1 MSFSIILPTLNEKGH
16 ILELINEISNI
27 FQNKNLQF
35 EIIIVDDSSTDGT
48 LEVVQNFKKDNK
60 FVKLI
65 SRKNLKKNLAK
76 SINQGIEVAKYDY
89 IIWMD
94 ADFQHPPKYLENFID
109 YSKNYDAVICSRFLR
124 DSKRYFNSDKSK
136 KEHNENQSYFFNK
149 LCKFFLYEDLTDF
162 TSGFICL
169 RKDIFK
175 NYSLSGYYGDY
186 FVSLIVHLK
195 KKNKKLIEIPFEDEL
210 RASGLSKTM
219 VSLNFRYLY
228 TCLRY
233 CLTLIFCILKNKF
246 K

>member
-16 ILELINEISNI
+16 ILELINEISKI
-27 FQNKNLQF
+27 FQNKNLQY

-48 LEVVQNFKKDNK
+48 LEVVKNFKKDNE
-60 FVKLI
+60 FLKLI
-65 SRKNLKKNLAK
+65 SRKNLKKNLAE
-76 SINQGIEVAKYDY
+76 SINQGIELAKYDF

-124 DSKRYFNSDKSK
+124 DSKRYFNKDNSK
-136 KEHNENQSYFFNK
+136 KEDNENQSYFFNK
-149 LCKFFLYEDLTDF
+149 LCKFFLYKDLTDF

-195 KKNKKLIEIPFEDEL
+195 RNNKKLIEIPFKDEL

-219 VSLNFRYLY
+219 VSLNLKYLY

-233 CLTLIFCILKNKF
+233 CLTLIFCILKK

>member
-16 ILELINEISNI
+16 ILELISEISNI
-27 FQNKNLQF
+27 FQNKNLQY

-48 LEVVQNFKKDNK
+48 FEVIQNFKKNNL
-60 FVKLI
+60 FLKLI
-65 SRKNLKKNLAK
+65 SRKNLKRNLAK
-76 SINQGIEVAKYDY
+76 SINQGIEAAKYDF

-94 ADFQHPPKYLENFID
+94 ADFQHPPQYLENFIK

-124 DSKRYFNSDKSK
+124 DSKRYFNNDGSK
-136 KEHNENQSYFFNK
+136 KEDNENQSYFFNK

-169 RKDIFK
+169 RKEIFK
-175 NYSLSGYYGDY
+175 NYSLVGYYGDY
-186 FVSLIVHLK
+186 FVNLIVHLK
-195 KKNKKLIEIPFEDEL
+195 KNNKKLIEIPFKDEL

-219 VSLNFRYLY
+219 VSLNLRYLY

-233 CLTLIFCILKNKF
+233 CLTLIFCILKK

>member
-195 KKNKKLIEIPFEDEL
+195 KKIKINRNSF
-210 RASGLSKTM
+210 
-219 VSLNFRYLY
+219 
-228 TCLRY
+228 
-233 CLTLIFCILKNKF
+233 
-246 K
+246 